1 MFRIGEVE
9 TDPVE
14 PIVVHDDR
22 LINAGQQHGG
32 RCSEKFHETN
42 PSEITCRGEMPPR
55 PTTIAKRWPS
65 VPKRIIMLGLGQ
77 ARFPPD
83 KSSG

>member
-1 MFRIGEVE
+1 MFPVGEVE

-22 LINAGQQHGG
+22 PINAGQQHTG

-42 PSEITCRGEMPPR
+42 PPCRGEALPK
-55 PTTIAKRWPS
+55 PTTIAKRWP
-65 VPKRIIMLGLGQ
+65 PAPRKIIMLGLGQ